1 MTSIA
6 GLVMVSAA
14 ATVAMVSTATADS
27 ASDRAA
33 ISDGLGKLSS
43 NASALAAAAKKSED
57 RAVRKKFAPKAEEL
71 SDDLASLAKRAG
83 KDVALASIG
92 KEAADIGR
100 DAAALIELADEAED
114 KDERKSLRAQAVLIE
129 QGLGNVRKLIDA
141 AASKGDDKPAAPKRF
156 TGRLVNSTDKCEWI
170 DHVVF
175 TLSRDGAQVFKSTLV
190 PPGKQQPLVLD
201 AGDYAIS
208 IGDTAGTIYKSAT
221 FKVSREGW
229 VWDTG
234 CYER

>member
-1 MTSIA
+1 MRMTSIA

-33 ISDGLGKLSS
+33 ISDGLSKLSS

-71 SDDLASLAKRAG
+71 SDDLASLAKRAS

-100 DAAALIELADEAED
+100 DAAALIELAGIERVFYASTNED
-114 KDERKSLRAQAVLIE
+114 AFKYGDFDDSMIYGELKKPVHDRSIRCEQIMQAAYGNGTYVSDRTIDSHIRNLRAKFAEAGCASIIE
-129 QGLGNVRKLIDA
+129 TVHGVGFRLGTCR
-141 AASKGDDKPAAPKRF
+141 
-156 TGRLVNSTDKCEWI
+156 
-170 DHVVF
+170 
-175 TLSRDGAQVFKSTLV
+175 
-190 PPGKQQPLVLD
+190 
-201 AGDYAIS
+201 
-208 IGDTAGTIYKSAT
+208 
-221 FKVSREGW
+221 
-229 VWDTG
+229 
-234 CYER
+234 